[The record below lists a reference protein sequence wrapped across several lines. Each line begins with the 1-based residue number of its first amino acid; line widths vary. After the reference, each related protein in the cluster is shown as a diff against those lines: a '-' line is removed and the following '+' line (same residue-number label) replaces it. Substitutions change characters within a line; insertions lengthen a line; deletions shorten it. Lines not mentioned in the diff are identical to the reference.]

1 MAQLR
6 KSADQGVNPRLL
18 REYLLATP
26 PALHDLFDTMID
38 QDETSAY
45 LLPIVQWVLFAQG
58 RLRAID
64 LYFAVSF
71 STGSLQR
78 VEANPNWK
86 SFDERWLRNF
96 ILTSSKGFLRVTD
109 TKPSSYMPCEF
120 IHDSVREHFLDG
132 GLRKLDPSLGSD
144 VVTESHARLAQTCQD
159 YLNSP
164 ISEQQLVRADQ
175 QPKSPVA
182 NSDAL
187 DQAPLLAYI
196 RDKGAVLHA
205 EIADRNGVLQTNFC
219 INFSFDAWLVLLHF
233 PIYSAEAIT
242 PHQRERAMT
251 MRLNATALHV
261 LVDNQLESLVQRT
274 LQIHASADEK
284 TLDEYINARCGGLG
298 TALHLAVERNNT
310 AIIRALITS
319 GAHIDLY
326 CETLGTPLNYAILL
340 ERKES
345 VEVLLQHGATK
356 MSELSPHQRRKIL
369 NVRGGSTSG
378 SDMRRPRRVHRIEER
393 TPDER
398 EKIVDLEWREGE
410 WDERRERLR
419 REREWH

>member
-1 MAQLR
+1 VFLWVVLVMAQLR

-120 IHDSVREHFLDG
+120 IHDSVREYFLDG

-242 PHQRERAMT
+242 PHHYT
-251 MRLNATALHV
+251 
-261 LVDNQLESLVQRT
+261 SL
-274 LQIHASADEK
+274 
-284 TLDEYINARCGGLG
+284 
-298 TALHLAVERNNT
+298 
-310 AIIRALITS
+310 
-319 GAHIDLY
+319 
-326 CETLGTPLNYAILL
+326 
-340 ERKES
+340 
-345 VEVLLQHGATK
+345 
-356 MSELSPHQRRKIL
+356 
-369 NVRGGSTSG
+369 
-378 SDMRRPRRVHRIEER
+378 
-393 TPDER
+393 
-398 EKIVDLEWREGE
+398 
-410 WDERRERLR
+410 
-419 REREWH
+419 